1 MIFGVRVARLYA
13 WDRGLNF
20 RAERRRLVKLIKSE
34 GMGSSRSVRRVA
46 YFSVLLIQLS
56 NGLRISE
63 AVDAALAW
71 AGSGRREVRVAV
83 RKRRDPYER
92 LVVIPKELGARG
104 RAAVA
109 TLLNEDSGKLV
120 VRLKTFCRAALG
132 YNTHALRYAFISYM
146 GLEKKLPA
154 QLIAKMTGH
163 KKLDHILH
171 YTEKEL
177 AEEVL
182 RAVAG

>member
-1 MIFGVRVARLYA
+1 M
-13 WDRGLNF
+13 
-20 RAERRRLVKLIKSE
+20 KLIKAE
-34 GMGSSRSVRRVA
+34 DLRSSRSVRRVA
-46 YFSVLLIQLS
+46 YFSIFLIQLL

-63 AVDAALAW
+63 AVEAALVW
-71 AGSGRREVRVAV
+71 AGSGVREVRVAV

-92 LVVIPKELGARG
+92 LVVIPKELGARE

-109 TLLNEDSGKLV
+109 TLLNEDPRELV
-120 VRLKTFCRAALG
+120 VRLKTFCRARLG

-154 QLIAKMTGH
+154 QLIAKITGH

-171 YTEKEL
+171 YTQKEL

-182 RAVAG
+182 RTVVG